1 MMTEYLTGNLRI
13 WFAELLVSLLLM
25 FSVGVSLTAFH
36 STEQDDQ
43 GVEIAMADIPQMRGD
58 EKRQMIRMGVPE
70 VWLEQL
76 EVKLDD
82 HGIEVIISRYENSWL
97 INIPIEQ
104 HIDSSVKVIFERFGI
119 EQDNNDELKLLL
131 TSI

>member
-1 MMTEYLTGNLRI
+1 
-13 WFAELLVSLLLM
+13 
-25 FSVGVSLTAFH
+25 
-36 STEQDDQ
+36 
-43 GVEIAMADIPQMRGD
+43 
-58 EKRQMIRMGVPE
+58 MIRMGVPE

>member
-1 MMTEYLTGNLRI
+1 MTEYLTGNLRI